1 LQIKLITKR
10 FSLRKVRAPKRSN
23 LLGNPQCAWAWG

>member
-1 LQIKLITKR
+1 LQIKLFFVR

-23 LLGNPQCAWAWG
+23 LLGNAQCAWAWG